1 MWRGTRSFYCA
12 LPKEPYLDQRRG
24 ALWRLVP
31 FLFTSVH
38 PSTRQ
43 SYCRKLDFRFTA
55 FSEVKIIARA
65 GPPGGFVAFGGDGHT
80 SEAAETLR

>member
-1 MWRGTRSFYCA
+1 MWRGTRSFYCT
-12 LPKEPYLDQRRG
+12 LPKEPYLEQRRG

-55 FSEVKIIARA
+55 FSEVRIQHYA
-65 GPPGGFVAFGGDGHT
+65 
-80 SEAAETLR
+80 

>member
-1 MWRGTRSFYCA
+1 MWRGTRSFYCT
-12 LPKEPYLDQRRG
+12 LPKEPYLEQRRG

-55 FSEVKIIARA
+55 FSEVRNAK
-65 GPPGGFVAFGGDGHT
+65 
-80 SEAAETLR
+80 LRLCNSKDTPYEGCANHWDPLM